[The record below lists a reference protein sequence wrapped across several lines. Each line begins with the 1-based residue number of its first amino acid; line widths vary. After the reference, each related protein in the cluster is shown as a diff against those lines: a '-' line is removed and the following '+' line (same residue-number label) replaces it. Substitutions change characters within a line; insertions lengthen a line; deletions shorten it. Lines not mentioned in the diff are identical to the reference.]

1 MLLSALFTLCN
12 HLFALLA
19 VGRPLRLLGLLLV
32 ALGMLGDLLGELL
45 GLLCCLL
52 LELLGSIGKL
62 VILVPFPVEL
72 LIRGHVLVPVLLP
85 EGIVRVNLGLRGV
98 VLPARNGMEEDGLL
112 GQRDARLAKHDLV
125 EDRGATASLGSTCS
139 AGSLH
144 LLLFPQKNGSL
155 YRRKVKKK
163 SD

>member
-1 MLLSALFTLCN
+1 MLASALFTLRN
-12 HLFALLA
+12 RAHLFALLA
-19 VGRPLRLLGLLLV
+19 AGRPLRLLGLLV
-32 ALGMLGDLLGELL
+32 ALRLLGQLL

-85 EGIVRVNLGLRGV
+85 EGIVRVHLALRGV
-98 VLPARNGMEEDGLL
+98 ELPARNGMEEGGLL

-125 EDRGATASLGSTCS
+125 EDRGVTAGLGSTCR

-144 LLLFPQKNGSL
+144 LLLCPQKRL
-155 YRRKVKKK
+155 FI
-163 SD
+163 